1 LKFKGRILTLF
12 IVFLVNLL
20 YTTFYYMRDGYVSWI
35 EFIGYVVLLPLAW
48 WFGKQYDKVQF
59 FSEKDPL
66 TGIYNRRYIENIF
79 PKLKDSQENQ
89 FAVLLID
96 VNDFKIIN
104 DILGHKSGDEYLKN
118 MTMQLEKSAGKKDIL
133 GRWGGDE
140 FIILSKSSQS
150 KEMVGR
156 IMDEVHANLKKIS
169 AGDLEI
175 GVSIGAAL
183 YPNEGKTLDELLR
196 IADKKMYHRKSQKKE
211 CSQSYR

>member
-1 LKFKGRILTLF
+1 
-12 IVFLVNLL
+12 
-20 YTTFYYMRDGYVSWI
+20 MRDGYVSWI

-79 PKLKDSQENQ
+79 PKLKDSKENQ

-104 DILGHKSGDEYLKN
+104 DLLGHKAGDEYLKN
-118 MTMQLEKSAGKKDIL
+118 ITNQLEKSVGKTDIVA
-133 GRWGGDE
+133 RWGGDE
-140 FIILSKSSQS
+140 FIILAKSGQS
-150 KEMVGR
+150 KEIVGR
-156 IMDEVHANLKKIS
+156 MIEEVHCNLKSIS
-169 AGDLEI
+169 TGDIEI

-183 YPNEGKTLDELLR
+183 YPSEGNSLDELLKV
-196 IADKKMYHRKSQKKE
+196 ADKKMYHRKSQKKE
-211 CSQSYR
+211 CPKAQHQTVS

>member
-1 LKFKGRILTLF
+1 MLTIF
-12 IVFLVNLL
+12 IVLLVNLL

-66 TGIYNRRYIENIF
+66 TGIYNRRYIENNF

-104 DILGHKSGDEYLKN
+104 DLLGHKAGDEYLKN
-118 MTMQLEKSAGKKDIL
+118 ITAQLEKSVGKKDIL

-183 YPNEGKTLDELLR
+183 YPNEGKTLDDLLR
-196 IADKKMYHRKSQKKE
+196 VADKKMYHRKSQKKE
-211 CSQSYR
+211 CLLYR